1 MHDILSVADYDKVF
15 KIKAGRYTSPHNHA
29 IIVTVHCLYFIHEVN
44 NIKEIK

>member
-29 IIVTVHCLYFIHEVN
+29 IIVAVYSLCFIHEVN